1 METNEIKK
9 SNKQELLE
17 DIENLQIR
25 LKQLQN
31 DFQLTKYEYDITTAE
46 YLKILEEQ
54 KKAAEILHESE
65 ERYRTLVQGAYDII
79 HSVNNKGKFIF
90 VNKAWKDIMEYTEE
104 ELSGLTI
111 WDIISPESLSH
122 CQQVFAQVMNGKSVE
137 GIEVKFISK
146 NGNSIILEGNIT
158 TRVLEGKVFASHGIF
173 RDITDRK
180 KTEEALRVSQQLLN
194 SIIKTVPDIIYRLD
208 AEGNITFINDTVKM
222 YGYTPEKL
230 IGKPVIDLVHTDDRE
245 KALYKINE
253 RRTGKRGTKSF
264 KIRLLNSNNE
274 TIPFEVKS
282 ESSYEIKERVFLID
296 AEGLYN
302 TDKNVSENFVGT
314 QGIARD
320 ISERE
325 ELDKEKKKFKDQIF
339 EVEKME
345 SIGRLAGGI
354 AHDFNN
360 ILTAILGYS
369 EMLKIKYN
377 DLSSSDGAAVS
388 VIYQSAEKAA
398 NLTQQLLGFARKGKY
413 NPVPLNI
420 NEIIN
425 ERITTFKEIAE
436 KKINIHCDFEEDIN
450 TIEADKNQI
459 EHILMNLFVNS
470 RDAMPNGGDVIFKT
484 ENIYLNKELTGNIPD
499 FNPGNYVKISVTDTG
514 TGITE
519 NTKKHLF
526 EPFFTTKGTGKGS
539 GLGLA
544 TVYGIIKN
552 HNGHILCESEPGK
565 GAAFLIY
572 IPVLEKEIAQ
582 QEDRK
587 KVIKNG
593 KSILFVDDDELV
605 RNVVKN
611 QLEVLG
617 HKVLAAQDGIEAVT
631 LYERKKDEIGLVLLD
646 MIMPNMDGRE
656 TFFKLKNIDNEVK
669 ILLMSGY
676 SQDEK
681 STELLM
687 EGAKGFIQKPF
698 KLNMLSTVIKNILCE

>member
-1 METNEIKK
+1 METNELKK

-17 DIENLQIR
+17 VIENLQIR
-25 LKQLQN
+25 LNQIQN
-31 DFQLTKYEYDITTAE
+31 DFQLTKNEYDITTAE